1 MSSLNALKRQIVQMA
16 YNAREGHIPSALSIL
31 DIVWVLYNKVM
42 TLDDRF
48 VLSKGHGCLALYV
61 VLAEKGF
68 ITPEQLATFAKHD
81 SILGGHPDRNKV
93 PGVLCS
99 TGSLGH
105 GLPQA
110 VGIALAKKIK
120 GEPGRVFCLVGDGE
134 CNEGSIW
141 EACLL
146 AKQHKL
152 NNLVVIVDYNRS
164 TDRAVDISSICE
176 KFWAFGF
183 FPPTINGH
191 NHDEIIKV
199 LGYDPSSRPT
209 AIIANTVKGFGCKRM
224 EDPAWHHRAPNETE
238 LAEIMKELE

>member
-1 MSSLNALKRQIVQMA
+1 MNNLRRQIIQMA
-16 YNAREGHIPSALSIL
+16 HDAGEGHVPSALSIL
-31 DIVWVLYNKVM
+31 DIIWVLYDKIM
-42 TLDDRF
+42 KPDDRF
-48 VLSKGHGCLALYV
+48 ILSKGHGCLALYV
-61 VLAEKGF
+61 VLAAKGF
-68 ITPEQLATFAKHD
+68 ITPEQLATFSKYN

-110 VGIALAKKIK
+110 VGIALARKIK

-152 NNLVVIVDYNRS
+152 GNLIVIVDYNRS
-164 TDRAVDISSICE
+164 TDRAVDISSIHD

-183 FPPTINGH
+183 FPPDIDGH

-199 LGYDPSSRPT
+199 MSYDPNERPT
-209 AIIANTVKGFGCKRM
+209 AIIANTIKGHGCKRM
-224 EDPAWHHRAPNETE
+224 QDPAWHHRAPNDIEMI
-238 LAEIMKELE
+238 EILKELE

>member
-1 MSSLNALKRQIVQMA
+1 MNQFRRQIVQMA
-16 YNAREGHIPSALSIL
+16 YGAGEGHIPSALSIL

-48 VLSKGHGCLALYV
+48 VLSKGHGALALYV
-61 VLAEKGF
+61 VLAEKG
-68 ITPEQLATFAKHD
+68 IISQEQLK
-81 SILGGHPDRNKV
+81 SYLKLNGELGGHPDRNKV

-164 TDRAVDISSICE
+164 TDRAVDMASLHE

-183 FPPTINGH
+183 FPPDINGH
-191 NHDEIIKV
+191 NHDQIVRVMAYNPEK
-199 LGYDPSSRPT
+199 RPT
-209 AIIANTVKGFGCKRM
+209 AVIANTIKGYGCKRM
-224 EDPAWHHRAPNETE
+224 EDPAWHHRAPNEIE